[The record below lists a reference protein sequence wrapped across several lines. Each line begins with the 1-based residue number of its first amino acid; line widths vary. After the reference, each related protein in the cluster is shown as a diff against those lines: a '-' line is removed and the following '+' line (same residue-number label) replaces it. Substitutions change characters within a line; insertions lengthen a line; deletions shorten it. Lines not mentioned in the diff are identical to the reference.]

1 MSAVNDPWPPMDA
14 TQADRLARVCRF
26 SQIGRCVNSV
36 THDVNNYLG
45 AIMAYAELVAMEPG
59 LSDDA
64 QRMLR
69 EITGA
74 VRKSSDLIGNL
85 TDLARRDRRDMRVI
99 EPAAL
104 AERVLDLRRYELKV
118 GHIRL
123 ETAYGSEVKP
133 FSVDLPKAEL
143 ALMYLVSNAIEAIEP
158 IEDKRVRVEVRAE
171 NGCVMFG
178 VADSAEAIPAETC
191 DRMFEPGFTTKD
203 GPHLG
208 MGLFVARAIARAHDG
223 DLDYQPET
231 GFRMRIPVNM
241 RFDLETPPD

>member
-1 MSAVNDPWPPMDA
+1 MNDPVPQMDA
-14 TQADRLARVCRF
+14 TVADRMARVCRF

-59 LSDDA
+59 VSDDA

-85 TDLARRDRRDMRVI
+85 TDLARRDRKDMRVI
-99 EPAAL
+99 DPPAL

-123 ETAYGSEVKP
+123 ETVYGSDVKP

-158 IEDKRVRVEVRAE
+158 IEDKRVRIEVRGD
-171 NGCVMFG
+171 NGCVVFG
-178 VADSAEAIPAETC
+178 VSDSAAAISEDIC
-191 DRMFEPGFTTKD
+191 GKMFEPGFTTKD

-208 MGLFVARAIARAHDG
+208 MGLFVARAIARAHEG
-223 DLDYQPET
+223 DLEYQPET
-231 GFRMRIPVNM
+231 GFLMRIPVNM
-241 RFDLETPPD
+241 RFDPEMPTD